1 MLKTEAVEKVA
12 ELARLKLSPNEA
24 ERFQKEL
31 GTILEFVEQL
41 KALDVGSILPTTS
54 ISGVVNV
61 AREDEM
67 AAQVNWTSLS
77 PRLRRVGAGAPEG
90 REQLLKQAP
99 ERKGDFVKVKAILG
113 EKIENR
119 K

>member
-31 GTILEFVEQL
+31 GAILDWAEQL
-41 KALDVGSILPTTS
+41 KPLAVENVAPTTS
-54 ISGVVNV
+54 IGGAVNV
-61 AREDEM
+61 VREDM
-67 AAQVNWTSLS
+67 AERPVAT
-77 PRLRRVGAGAPEG
+77 PAP
-90 REQLLKQAP
+90 EQLLKQAP